1 MERKPIRLFLVT
13 GFLGSG
19 KTSFL
24 QYALTQVKDT
34 KVGVIVN
41 EFGQIGIDGKVLQSG
56 DLKLVEINDGS
67 IFCSCLKSGFVR
79 TLAAFLEQPVDLL
92 FVEASGMADP
102 SNMRQL
108 LDYLNAVLSKKPEVS
123 RRYDYRG
130 SICILDAKRFM
141 AYYDMFP
148 AIEAQI
154 RQSEFIVLNKMDEVD
169 AETADAHL
177 KWLGEIRPDAAVI
190 PAEYGEVPVRFFLD
204 RVMEHPEAA
213 PTTNSPE
220 TRPFSCIADTS
231 GVYTVEQIRG
241 LCTALADSTL
251 RVKGFFRTKDGY
263 GRADCVCDFISVEPL
278 DEGITVK
285 PGDLKLVIISRE
297 DNGIEEKVKELLQ
310 KAALE

>member
-190 PAEYGEVPVRFFLD
+190 PAEYGEVPSGLPGPCNGTSGSRPDQITGDTAFFLHCGYI
-204 RVMEHPEAA
+204 R
-213 PTTNSPE
+213 
-220 TRPFSCIADTS
+220 RL
-231 GVYTVEQIRG
+231 YREQIRG

>member
-1 MERKPIRLFLVT
+1 MENKPIRLFLVT

-24 QYALTQVKDT
+24 QYTLTQIKDT
-34 KVGVIVN
+34 RVGVIVN
-41 EFGQIGIDGKVLQSG
+41 EFGRIGIDGKVLKSG

-79 TLAAFLEQPVDLL
+79 TLAAFLEQPIDLL

-108 LDYLNAVLSKKPEVS
+108 LDYLNATLARKPEVS

-130 SICILDAKRFM
+130 SVCILDAKRFM

-148 AIEAQI
+148 AIESQI

-169 AETADAHL
+169 AGTAGRHL

-190 PAEYGEVPVRFFLD
+190 PAEYGEVPVRFFMD
-204 RVMEHPEAA
+204 KVMAHPEAA

-220 TRPFSCIADTS
+220 TRPFSCIADMS
-231 GVYTVEQIRG
+231 GIYTVERIRE
-241 LCTALADSTL
+241 LCTKLADSTL

-263 GRADCVCDFISVEPL
+263 GRADCVCDYISVEPL
-278 DEGITVK
+278 EKSTAVHPD
-285 PGDLKLVIISRE
+285 DLKLVIISKE
-297 DNGIEEKVKELLQ
+297 DNGIEENVKELLQ
-310 KAALE
+310 KAAE